1 MGYPAVSPV
10 INYAVLF
17 VVSVIAY
24 LETKN
29 IWLIA
34 VTNVVAIIIIAIYN
48 NYLGLGTVLL
58 NLEIMIIV
66 IIGIVALIR
75 NKKEKEKS
83 GKEKGEENGKEIN
96 AKKTGNLLYYGKLG
110 VFLIPVLVAVLWI
123 TGIFPMVIVT
133 SFLGCQ
139 SSLKNIGTALDMYKK
154 DHNECYPDDLKS
166 LTPDYLRSIPKCIN
180 GYAGDSPGL
189 RFYEK
194 KYGLFFGEYQYL
206 VSTDKKV
213 FTVYCKGKNHKEVGI
228 PENHPLF
235 DSISGLVS
243 H

>member
-34 VTNVVAIIIIAIYN
+34 VTNIVAIIITAIYN
-48 NYLGLGTVLL
+48 NYLGLGIVLL
-58 NLEIMIIV
+58 SLETMIIV
-66 IIGIVALIR
+66 IIGIAALVR
-75 NKKEKEKS
+75 NK
-83 GKEKGEENGKEIN
+83 KEKGEENGKEIN
-96 AKKTGNLLYYGKLG
+96 TKKTGNLLYYGKLG
-110 VFLIPVLVAVLWI
+110 VLLVPVLAVFLWI

-139 SSLKNIGTALDMYKK
+139 SSLKNIGVALDMYKK
-154 DHNECYPDDLKS
+154 DHNECYPDDMKS
-166 LTPDYLRSIPKCIN
+166 LTPDYLSSIPKCIN

-194 KYGLFFGEYQYL
+194 KYGLFFGEYQYI
-206 VSTDKKV
+206 VSSDKKV
-213 FTVYCKGKNHKEVGI
+213 FTVYCRGKNHNRVGI

-235 DSISGLVS
+235 DSVSGLIS